1 MSVPKPNLVVGSG
14 NAVVFT
20 ICNLGYLPQAFVAV
34 NSYAAVSTSARKI
47 IFLVDAVRS
56 STIGD
61 IEIIALADVVAFA
74 HEQGIDFDSAILK
87 HYTVTSLC
95 TAIKPICLLFTR
107 IRFGNEDY
115 YVYVDPDTYWMQR
128 PNLELTAGELH
139 FFRHR
144 NILFD
149 TSGYSGRNFLTF
161 GGMNLG
167 LIMDTGVALDTIK
180 NWNAFALPINL
191 ESSMLGYYTDQR
203 PADLMVLSNQARTQY
218 DERINLSYWN
228 IADIALCHEQGS
240 YLVKQFG
247 EARKLVMF
255 HFSGYKKKLESY
267 SAERKDEYMHHPD
280 RAAIQALHDE
290 YTQLVD
296 AQRSTVKQQQI
307 QINDYGTAHR
317 GEIYGHLIR
326 TRLGQYTGFR
336 KAAMSAVIRSHTL
349 MRAVDRFYK
358 IKNPLKL

>member
-1 MSVPKPNLVVGSG
+1 
-14 NAVVFT
+14 
-20 ICNLGYLPQAFVAV
+20 
-34 NSYAAVSTSARKI
+34 
-47 IFLVDAVRS
+47 
-56 STIGD
+56 
-61 IEIIALADVVAFA
+61 VVAFA
-74 HEQGIDFDSAILK
+74 REQGIEFDSAILE

-107 IRFGNEDY
+107 VRFSGNDY
-115 YVYVDPDTYWMQR
+115 YVYVDPDTYWMQT
-128 PNLELTAGELH
+128 PNLELAADELH

-144 NILFD
+144 NVLFD

-180 NWNAFALPINL
+180 KWNAFALPINL

-203 PADLMVLSNQARTQY
+203 PADLMVLSGQARSQY
-218 DERINLSYWN
+218 DPRINLSYWN
-228 IADIALCHEQGS
+228 IADVALRQEQGS
-240 YLVKQFG
+240 YVVEQLG
-247 EARKLVMF
+247 AARKLVMF

-267 SAERKDEYMHHPD
+267 SAERKDEYLNHPD
-280 RAAIQALHDE
+280 RAVIQGLHDK

-296 AQRSTVKQQQI
+296 AERATVTTQQI
-307 QINDYGTAHR
+307 QTNDYGTAHR

-326 TRLGQYTGFR
+326 SRLHHYTGFR
-336 KAAMSAVIRSHTL
+336 KAAMSAVVRSHIL

-358 IKNPLKL
+358 IKNPLKI